1 METIHHMNTW
11 DGSSVR
17 INRLDLNQLACL
29 DALLASRSVTRAAQH
44 VHLSQPAVS
53 AALARLRDYFG
64 DPLLVPAGRGLD
76 LTPFAVTLQQP
87 VRDLL
92 LQAQALTRRRPE
104 LDPARI
110 ERDITIV
117 ASDYVQ
123 TVLLDA
129 LFRRAEREA
138 PGMRF
143 EVRSIGGYLAAELDQ
158 GDVDLVVSLAS
169 GVSASHPSEPLFRDT
184 FSCVAWE
191 GNPALGRTLTRDL
204 YLRLGHVTVVLG
216 RGRTPT
222 LDQLALDAQGLMRR
236 TEVRVPSFTLVAG
249 CLVGTSRIATLQ
261 TQLARRLARLW
272 PLRILRCPIEV
283 DEIVT
288 AVQWHRH
295 QSHDPAIAWVRRSLH
310 AVARAERLRPVQ

>member
-1 METIHHMNTW
+1 L
-11 DGSSVR
+11 R

-29 DALLASRSVTRAAQH
+29 DALLSTGSVTRAAQQ

-53 AALARLRDYFG
+53 AALARLRDFFG
-64 DPLLVPAGRGLD
+64 DSLLVPAGRGLN
-76 LTPFAVTLQQP
+76 LTPFAGSLKQP

-104 LDPARI
+104 VDPARI

-143 EVRSIGGYLAAELDQ
+143 EVRPIGGYLAEELDQ
-158 GDVDLVVSLAS
+158 GDVDLVVSRAGS
-169 GVSASHPSEPLFRDT
+169 VSPAHPSEPLFRDT

-191 GNPALGRTLTRDL
+191 GNSAFGRTLRREA
-204 YLRLGHVTVVLG
+204 YLRLGHVIVVLG

-222 LDQLALDAQGLMRR
+222 LDQLALDAQGLTRR
-236 TEVRVPSFTLVAG
+236 VEVCVPSFTLVPG
-249 CLVGTSRIATLQ
+249 CLVGTNRIATLH
-261 TQLARRLARLW
+261 TQLSKRLVRQW

-310 AVARAERLRPVQ
+310 AVARAERLRPA

>member
-1 METIHHMNTW
+1 L
-11 DGSSVR
+11 R

-29 DALLASRSVTRAAQH
+29 DALLSTGSVTRAAQQ

-53 AALARLRDYFG
+53 AALARLRDFFG
-64 DPLLVPAGRGLD
+64 DSLLVPAGRGLN
-76 LTPFAVTLQQP
+76 LTPFAGSLK
-87 VRDLL
+87 
-92 LQAQALTRRRPE
+92 
-104 LDPARI
+104 
-110 ERDITIV
+110 
-117 ASDYVQ
+117 Q

-143 EVRSIGGYLAAELDQ
+143 EVRPIGGYLAEELDQ
-158 GDVDLVVSLAS
+158 GDVDLVVSRAGS
-169 GVSASHPSEPLFRDT
+169 VSPAHPSEPLFRDT

-191 GNPALGRTLTRDL
+191 GNSAFGRTLRREA
-204 YLRLGHVTVVLG
+204 YLRLGHVIVVLG

-222 LDQLALDAQGLMRR
+222 LDQLALDAQGLTRR
-236 TEVRVPSFTLVAG
+236 VEVCVPSFTLVPG
-249 CLVGTSRIATLQ
+249 CLVGTNRIATLH
-261 TQLARRLARLW
+261 TQLSKRLVRQW

-310 AVARAERLRPVQ
+310 AVARAERLRPA

>member
-1 METIHHMNTW
+1 M
-11 DGSSVR
+11 R

-29 DALLASRSVTRAAQH
+29 DALLACRSVTQAAQR
-44 VHLSQPAVS
+44 VHLSQPAAS
-53 AALARLRDYFG
+53 ATLARLRDYFG
-64 DPLLVPAGRGLD
+64 DPLLVPAGRGLVP
-76 LTPFAVTLQQP
+76 TPFALSLAAP

-104 LDPARI
+104 VEPARI

-129 LFRRAEREA
+129 LLQRAEREA

-143 EVRSIGGYLAAELDQ
+143 ELRPIAGYLAGELDQ

-169 GVSASHPSEPLFRDT
+169 GMAPQHPSEPLFRDS
-184 FSCVAWE
+184 FSCVAWANNRE
-191 GNPALGRTLTRDL
+191 FGRSLTRETF
-204 YLRLGHVTVVLG
+204 LRLGHVAVLLG

-222 LDQLALDAQGLMRR
+222 LEQLALDAQGLVRR
-236 TEVRVPSFTLVAG
+236 VEVRVPSFTLVPG
-249 CLVGTSRIATLQ
+249 CLIGTSRIATLQ
-261 TQLARRLARLW
+261 TQLVRRMARQW
-272 PLRILRCPIEV
+272 PLRVLRCPIEV
-283 DEIVT
+283 DDIVI

-295 QSHDPAIAWVRRSLH
+295 QSHDPALGWVRRTMH
-310 AVARAERLRPVQ
+310 EIVRAQRLRSA

>member
-1 METIHHMNTW
+1 M
-11 DGSSVR
+11 R

-29 DALLASRSVTRAAQH
+29 DALLSTRSVTRAAEQ

-64 DPLLVPAGRGLD
+64 DPLLLPAGRGLS
-76 LTPFAVTLQQP
+76 LTPFAGSLQQP

-104 LDPARI
+104 ADPARI
-110 ERDITIV
+110 ERDIVIV

-129 LFRRAEREA
+129 LFQRAAKEA

-143 EVRSIGGYLAAELDQ
+143 ELRSIGGYLAEELDQ
-158 GDVDLVVSLAS
+158 GDVDVLVSLA
-169 GVSASHPSEPLFRDT
+169 GAVSTAHPSEPLFRDRYA
-184 FSCVAWE
+184 CVAWE
-191 GNPALGRTLTRDL
+191 GNTELGRTLTPEA
-204 YLRLGHVTVVLG
+204 YLRLGHVVAVLG

-222 LDQLALDAQGLMRR
+222 LDQLALDAQGLERR
-236 TEVRVPSFTLVAG
+236 ADVRVPSFTQIPG
-249 CLVGTSRIATLQ
+249 CLVQTNRIATLHM
-261 TQLARRLARLW
+261 QLAKRLARQW
-272 PLRILRCPIEV
+272 PLRILACPIEIGDV
-283 DEIVT
+283 VM

-295 QSHDPAIAWVRRSLH
+295 QSEDPAIAWVRRTLH
-310 AVARAERLRPVQ
+310 AIVRAQRLQPA